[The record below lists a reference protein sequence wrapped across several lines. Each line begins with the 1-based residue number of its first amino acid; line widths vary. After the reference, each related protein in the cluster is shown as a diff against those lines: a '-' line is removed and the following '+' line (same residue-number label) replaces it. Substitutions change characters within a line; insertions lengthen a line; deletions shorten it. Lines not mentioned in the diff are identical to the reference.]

1 MEETNRTIG
10 EVTQLVR
17 LLGAGQEDVKG
28 RLFELVYGE
37 LRCIAGARM
46 KAERPG
52 HTLTPTALVNEAYLR
67 LNGTSDLRFTDRAH
81 FLAVLAQAMRRVL
94 VDHARA
100 RRAAKRDDAALRE
113 LEWLTCARE
122 SDDRILALD
131 TALTELNELNPR
143 QSRVVELRYFAGLTE
158 DEVASVLGVTRRTVT
173 RDWNIART
181 WLYMKLQEK
190 GTHDPG
196 SMAHC

>member
-1 MEETNRTIG
+1 
-10 EVTQLVR
+10 
-17 LLGAGQEDVKG
+17 
-28 RLFELVYGE
+28 
-37 LRCIAGARM
+37 M

-67 LNGTSDLRFTDRAH
+67 LNGSSDLRFTDRAH

>member
-81 FLAVLAQAMRRVL
+81 FLPFWLRRCDVCWWTTPEPAAQPNVTMRRY
-94 VDHARA
+94 
-100 RRAAKRDDAALRE
+100 E
-113 LEWLTCARE
+113 N
-122 SDDRILALD
+122 S
-131 TALTELNELNPR
+131 
-143 QSRVVELRYFAGLTE
+143 SG
-158 DEVASVLGVTRRTVT
+158 
-173 RDWNIART
+173 
-181 WLYMKLQEK
+181 
-190 GTHDPG
+190 
-196 SMAHC
+196 